1 MPSLSRRSRGQQGEA
16 RNSLRV
22 MRLSTRRSL
31 SPRIDPGG
39 SRLLPYAR
47 SRSVSARASRRKFL
61 ARRSQCVMISGW
73 YLVRAQ
79 ANTPSA
85 PARTS
90 GRVQI
95 AVWALQSLA
104 AVGGITYYG
113 WQLLPR
119 LLS

>member
-1 MPSLSRRSRGQQGEA
+1 
-16 RNSLRV
+16 
-22 MRLSTRRSL
+22 
-31 SPRIDPGG
+31 
-39 SRLLPYAR
+39 
-47 SRSVSARASRRKFL
+47 
-61 ARRSQCVMISGW
+61 MISGW

-79 ANTPSA
+79 ADTPSA